1 MNINIGVAGLLF
13 FAFVAHL
20 TYAYYESKK
29 PPMPTRLPWVPI
41 DVNKRR
47 SFVNKTRDAGMF
59 TEQARRVAII
69 GASSCGTDVSF
80 WNKSFSNGIVES
92 MLTAVC
98 PAVFRAK
105 PICPPDP
112 QQIALDGGDS
122 TNNACELVYDGNS
135 GELFDFGDSIG
146 NVCSI

>member
-1 MNINIGVAGLLF
+1 
-13 FAFVAHL
+13 
-20 TYAYYESKK
+20 
-29 PPMPTRLPWVPI
+29 
-41 DVNKRR
+41 VNQ
-47 SFVNKTRDAGMF
+47 TRDAGMF

-69 GASSCGTDVSF
+69 GANSCAPQGSF

-105 PICPPDP
+105 PICPPEP

-122 TNNACELVYDGNS
+122 TNDACTLVYDGNS

>member
-1 MNINIGVAGLLF
+1 
-13 FAFVAHL
+13 
-20 TYAYYESKK
+20 
-29 PPMPTRLPWVPI
+29 
-41 DVNKRR
+41 
-47 SFVNKTRDAGMF
+47 
-59 TEQARRVAII
+59 
-69 GASSCGTDVSF
+69 
-80 WNKSFSNGIVES
+80 

-105 PICPPDP
+105 PICPPEP

-122 TNNACELVYDGNS
+122 TNDACTLVYDGNS